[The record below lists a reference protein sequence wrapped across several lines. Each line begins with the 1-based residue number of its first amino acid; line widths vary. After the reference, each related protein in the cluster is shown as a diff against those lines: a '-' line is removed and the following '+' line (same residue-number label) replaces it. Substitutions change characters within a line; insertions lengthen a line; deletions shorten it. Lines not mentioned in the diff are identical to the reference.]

1 MADYQEQIERN
12 ISLAE
17 KRKNITYDGL
27 SEEDNLKQLINE
39 LREVVPKLEPPIISA
54 GKRSTKWSHVVKF
67 PDSLEVEEKRE
78 ALFPT
83 RDGKLLGISP
93 SHDNLILYRYI
104 YCKINHSVPVYPY
117 KIDGI
122 TITEQIH
129 EFTGDDDKS
138 RGLIIEMSL
147 IRYEEDSVSIIDDW
161 KIAAD
166 KADEEIDEEEIEGE
180 RDDEPL
186 PPAKTLAELNEEYEK
201 KQASKA
207 QAGPEATVKK
217 LLPPPSSGAKK
228 RVPSS
233 PSSPRPPNRKGR
245 MTAAQ
250 EASEQLAQRL
260 AGNGGREDDSDD
272 D

>member
-1 MADYQEQIERN
+1 MADYQEQIELN

-27 SEEDNLKQLINE
+27 DEEDNLKQLINE
-39 LREVVPKLEPPIISA
+39 LREVVPKLEPPISSA
-54 GKRSTKWSHVVKF
+54 GERSTEWSHVVKF

-104 YCKINHSVPVYPY
+104 YCKINHSIPVYPY

-122 TITEQIH
+122 TITGQIH

-147 IRYEEDSVSIIDDW
+147 IRYEEDGVSIIDDW
-161 KIAAD
+161 QIASD
-166 KADEEIDEEEIEGE
+166 KEE
-180 RDDEPL
+180 RQRNEPM
-186 PPAKTLAELNEEYEK
+186 
-201 KQASKA
+201 
-207 QAGPEATVKK
+207 GATAAATDLGKPK
-217 LLPPPSSGAKK
+217 
-228 RVPSS
+228 
-233 PSSPRPPNRKGR
+233 RKGR
-245 MTAAQ
+245 MTAEQQ
-250 EASEQLAQRL
+250 ESEQLAQRL
-260 AGNGGREDDSDD
+260 AGNGGIEDDSDD